1 MSNVTIQKRGK
12 FYQYKFEIAKVDGK
26 RKFISKS
33 GFKTKTEAEKEGILA
48 YNDYLNTGSSFSV
61 SDISYADFLDYWIE
75 NYCYV
80 NLKYHTIEA
89 YQNIIKNHI
98 KPNIGFY
105 RLIPKHI
112 WYSYSA
118 VQTIANCNPQNILH
132 VTGADTF
139 IRKDVF
145 DKFGGFDPN
154 FFMYNEEVEL
164 FYRMHQAG
172 LRACVLPYAVM
183 IHLDGASFDGKK
195 RLAFLR
201 RNEYALKSKFY
212 FYRKHRGRRELLIVK
227 ILVFIS
233 AILHFYTYRTYLLS
247 YLIKIITW

>member
-105 RLIPKHI
+105 RLSQITRAMLQEFI
-112 WYSYSA
+112 
-118 VQTIANCNPQNILH
+118 NNIYIKKS
-132 VTGADTF
+132 F
-139 IRKDVF
+139 SK
-145 DKFGGFDPN
+145 N
-154 FFMYNEEVEL
+154 FLNNIKKVIKCSMN
-164 FYRMHQAG
+164 
-172 LRACVLPYAVM
+172 YAY
-183 IHLDGASFDGKK
+183 
-195 RLAFLR
+195 
-201 RNEYALKSKFY
+201 EYDY
-212 FYRKHRGRRELLIVK
+212 
-227 ILVFIS
+227 
-233 AILHFYTYRTYLLS
+233 
-247 YLIKIITW
+247 IKIELKRRIEDCLLADERINSVSNFQFTRGDDSLYVTFDVESIYGSTSINKEVDI